1 MVKHTSAYKI
11 PLALL
16 NLWGKKSC
24 DPLFHL
30 ALFHFRRIL
39 GRRGSWWE
47 KCCECF
53 KMFFYHQSRTKWRST
68 HVKATLRRVG
78 LVWSDRKWFSN
89 APSVEVQCMC
99 IAGVFAVIC
108 DFKPMRL
115 SAPNHPV
122 KHWDDRV
129 GMNVPLKT
137 NRSNKYA
144 HVPLCHERV
153 WRTVRGVCAYGARV
167 VHHFLSNS

>member
-1 MVKHTSAYKI
+1 MGKHSSAYQI

-16 NLWGKKSC
+16 NLRGKKSC

-68 HVKATLRRVG
+68 HVKATLRRVW
-78 LVWSDRKWFSN
+78 LVWVDRKWFSN
-89 APSVEVQCMC
+89 VPSVEVQCMC

-108 DFKPMRL
+108 DFKPLETFCPL
-115 SAPNHPV
+115 S
-122 KHWDDRV
+122 
-129 GMNVPLKT
+129 GMISSLLRHTCLHGLFWVEHSNQPCPSQLKR
-137 NRSNKYA
+137 NF
-144 HVPLCHERV
+144 ER
-153 WRTVRGVCAYGARV
+153 
-167 VHHFLSNS
+167 

>member
-1 MVKHTSAYKI
+1 MGKHTSAYKI

-16 NLWGKKSC
+16 NLRGKKSC

-108 DFKPMRL
+108 DFKPLRH
-115 SAPNHPV
+115 SAPNLPFEVTFELGWTGLVWMFHSKQTV
-122 KHWDDRV
+122 QTSMRTYSCVMSMHAARFAVFVRTGRV
-129 GMNVPLKT
+129 
-137 NRSNKYA
+137 
-144 HVPLCHERV
+144 
-153 WRTVRGVCAYGARV
+153 
-167 VHHFLSNS
+167 LSITS